1 MEWLGWTS
9 IIIGATIMVL
19 SAITL
24 LFQRTFLG
32 KLHYASLGDGIG
44 MTLIL
49 LGSILIMH
57 DKLKGLLLLATF
69 LIISPMTTHIIGR
82 AFYIRSE

>member
-1 MEWLGWTS
+1 MEYLGWTF
-9 IIIGATIMVL
+9 IIIGGIMMAL
-19 SAITL
+19 SAIFL
-24 LFQRTFLG
+24 LFQKTFMG

-44 MTLIL
+44 MTFIL

-57 DKLKGLLLLATF
+57 DKLKGLLLLAIF

-82 AFYIRSE
+82 AFYMRSE

>member
-1 MEWLGWTS
+1 MEYIGWTF
-9 IIIGATIMVL
+9 IIIGGITMAL
-19 SAITL
+19 SAIML
-24 LFQRTFLG
+24 LLQKTFMT

-57 DKLKGLLLLATF
+57 DKLKGLLLLAIF